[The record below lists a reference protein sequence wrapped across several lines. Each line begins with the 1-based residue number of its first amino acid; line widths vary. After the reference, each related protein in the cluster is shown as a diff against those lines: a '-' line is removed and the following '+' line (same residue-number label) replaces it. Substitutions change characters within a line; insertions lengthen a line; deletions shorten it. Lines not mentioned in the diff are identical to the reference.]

1 MRRFMKWSAVA
12 ALGVSLLSTSAF
24 AQQAEADKVKAAL
37 EGFNAALSSL
47 DIGKMDAVWAH
58 DADAILVNPR
68 DKSVTVGWDAIKKNW
83 ESTFGV
89 WSELKVSKKSG
100 NVHVSGN
107 TAWATGVAEVIGK
120 TKGGDTVNSPTF
132 ETDIFEKRG
141 DKWLLVSHSAWRI
154 PQ

>member
-1 MRRFMKWSAVA
+1 MLHFHKLA
-12 ALGVSLLSTSAF
+12 AIFGLGLSLFSTTVF

-47 DIGKMDAVWAH
+47 DIAKMDAVWAH
-58 DADAILVNPR
+58 DPDAILVNPR
-68 DKSVTVGWDAIKKNW
+68 DKTVTVGWDAIKKNW
-83 ESTFGV
+83 ESTFSI

-120 TKGGDTVNSPTF
+120 TKGGDAVNSPTF